1 MISISLRWKLIL
13 VTSLLIA
20 LIFSF
25 NAYQFYRIQ
34 RQILENQIR
43 EKVDAYTM
51 LSSRPLVEA
60 FNNYFHSGF
69 IKFKELLLDILVLS
83 QDVRKIELIDVNGVI
98 LFDSAEIQQTSVAP
112 DNPAGRVITD
122 PDILSQIRGI
132 EKSVDYHVV
141 REDGE
146 AIEVIYPFVEEWGKH
161 SYTLRYTF
169 GYQEME
175 RSLAQ
180 VTTRMIQSAVLFVLL
195 GILGSFFFAVGITG
209 PVKELAAAARQVG
222 AGNLDVR
229 VPPVRTRDELAGLA
243 STFDSM
249 IQNLRTTIKEKD
261 EYAGELHRLY
271 LDMEEKV
278 RERTRE
284 LAEKNELLQ
293 GAVREAQD
301 ADRAKSAFLAS
312 MSHELR
318 TPLNSIIGFSGV
330 LLQELYGPLN
340 ENERR
345 DITTIYNSA
354 RHLLG
359 LINDILDISKIEA
372 GKFELIVERVNL
384 KPILHAVIN
393 TGAGLLKNKQIE
405 LGLTIDEPLPDV
417 MGDAG
422 RIQQVLLNLVSNG
435 IKFTR
440 KGQVTVSA
448 GLAKHNPG
456 FVSISIRDT
465 GIGIKPEDM
474 PKIFTEF
481 VQLENPTGD
490 TQSGTGLG
498 LSIARRFVEIMGG
511 QLSVESQWTV
521 GSTFT
526 FTLPRADDGPEPRA

>member
-83 QDVRKIELIDVNGVI
+83 QDVRKIELVDVNGVI

-122 PDILSQIRGI
+122 ADILSRIRGI
-132 EKSVDYHVV
+132 EKSVDYHVAHP
-141 REDGE
+141 DGE

-209 PVKELAAAARQVG
+209 PVKQLAAAARQVG

-293 GAVREAQD
+293 GAVREAQA

-384 KPILHAVIN
+384 KPILHTVIN

-448 GLAKHNPG
+448 GLAKHNPA
-456 FVSISIRDT
+456 FVSISIRDS
-465 GIGIKPEDM
+465 GIGIKPEDL

-490 TQSGTGLG
+490 SQSGTGLG

-526 FTLPRADDGPEPRA
+526 FTLPRAGDGPESRA

>member
-13 VTSLLIA
+13 VTSLLIT

-122 PDILSQIRGI
+122 PDILSRIRGI

-141 REDGE
+141 HADGE

-293 GAVREAQD
+293 GAVREAQA

-372 GKFELIVERVNL
+372 GKYELIVERVNL
-384 KPILHAVIN
+384 KPILHTVIN

-417 MGDAG
+417 LGDAG

-448 GLAKHNPG
+448 SLAKHNPA
-456 FVSISIRDT
+456 FVSVSVRDT
-465 GIGIKPEDM
+465 GIGIKPEDL

-526 FTLPRADDGPEPRA
+526 FTLPRADDGPENRA

>member
-83 QDVRKIELIDVNGVI
+83 QDVRTIELIDVNGVI

-122 PDILSQIRGI
+122 PDILSRIRGI
-132 EKSVDYHVV
+132 EKSVDYHVAHA
-141 REDGE
+141 DGE

-293 GAVREAQD
+293 GAVREAQA

-405 LGLTIDEPLPDV
+405 LGLTIDEPLPNV

-448 GLAKHNPG
+448 GLAKHNPA
-456 FVSISIRDT
+456 FVSISVRDT
-465 GIGIKPEDM
+465 GIGIKPENL

-526 FTLPRADDGPEPRA
+526 FTLPRADNGPEPCA

>member
-122 PDILSQIRGI
+122 PDILSRIRGI

-141 REDGE
+141 HADGE

-229 VPPVRTRDELAGLA
+229 VPLVRTRDELAGLA

-293 GAVREAQD
+293 GAVREAQA

-372 GKFELIVERVNL
+372 GKYELIVERVNL
-384 KPILHAVIN
+384 KPILHTVIN

-448 GLAKHNPG
+448 SLAKHNPA
-456 FVSISIRDT
+456 FVSVSVRDT
-465 GIGIKPEDM
+465 GIGIKPEDL

-526 FTLPRADDGPEPRA
+526 FTLPRADDGPEHRA

>member
-122 PDILSQIRGI
+122 PDILSRIRGI

-141 REDGE
+141 HADGA

-229 VPPVRTRDELAGLA
+229 VPQVRTRDELAGLA

-293 GAVREAQD
+293 GAVREAQA

-372 GKFELIVERVNL
+372 GKYELIVERVNL

-440 KGQVTVSA
+440 KGQVTVAA
-448 GLAKHNPG
+448 GPAKHNPA
-456 FVSISIRDT
+456 FVSISVRDT
-465 GIGIKPEDM
+465 GIGIKPEDL

-511 QLSVESQWTV
+511 QLGVESQWTV

-526 FTLPRADDGPEPRA
+526 FTLPRADDGPEPPA

>member
-122 PDILSQIRGI
+122 PDILSRIRGI

-141 REDGE
+141 HEDGE

-293 GAVREAQD
+293 GAVREAQA

-372 GKFELIVERVNL
+372 GKYELIVERVNL
-384 KPILHAVIN
+384 KPILHTVIN

-440 KGQVTVSA
+440 KGQVTV
-448 GLAKHNPG
+448 
-456 FVSISIRDT
+456 
-465 GIGIKPEDM
+465 
-474 PKIFTEF
+474 
-481 VQLENPTGD
+481 
-490 TQSGTGLG
+490 
-498 LSIARRFVEIMGG
+498 
-511 QLSVESQWTV
+511 
-521 GSTFT
+521 
-526 FTLPRADDGPEPRA
+526 

>member
-83 QDVRKIELIDVNGVI
+83 QDVRTIELIDVNGVI

-122 PDILSQIRGI
+122 PDILSRIRGI
-132 EKSVDYHVV
+132 EKSVDYHVAHA
-141 REDGE
+141 DGE

-293 GAVREAQD
+293 GAVREAQA

-405 LGLTIDEPLPDV
+405 LGLTIDEPLPTV

-448 GLAKHNPG
+448 GLAKHNPA
-456 FVSISIRDT
+456 FVSISVRDT
-465 GIGIKPEDM
+465 GIGIKPENL

-526 FTLPRADDGPEPRA
+526 FTLPRADNGPEPCA

>member
-132 EKSVDYHVV
+132 EKSVDYHVTHA
-141 REDGE
+141 DGE

-229 VPPVRTRDELAGLA
+229 VPPVRTRDELASLA

-293 GAVREAQD
+293 GAVREAQA

-417 MGDAG
+417 VGDAG

-448 GLAKHNPG
+448 GLAKHNPA

-465 GIGIKPEDM
+465 GIGIKPEDL

>member
-293 GAVREAQD
+293 GAVREAQA

>member
-112 DNPAGRVITD
+112 DNPAGRVITN
-122 PDILSQIRGI
+122 PDILSRIRGI

-141 REDGE
+141 HADGE

-293 GAVREAQD
+293 GAVREAQA

-372 GKFELIVERVNL
+372 GKYELIVERVNL
-384 KPILHAVIN
+384 KPILHTVIN

-448 GLAKHNPG
+448 SLAKHNPA
-456 FVSISIRDT
+456 FVSVSVRDT
-465 GIGIKPEDM
+465 GIGIKPEDL

-526 FTLPRADDGPEPRA
+526 FTLPRADDRPEHRA

>member
-112 DNPAGRVITD
+112 DNPAGRVITN
-122 PDILSQIRGI
+122 PDILSRIRGI

-141 REDGE
+141 HADGE

-293 GAVREAQD
+293 GAVREAQA

-372 GKFELIVERVNL
+372 GKYELIVERVNL
-384 KPILHAVIN
+384 KPILHTVIN
-393 TGAGLLKNKQIE
+393 TGTGLLKNKQIE

-448 GLAKHNPG
+448 SLAKHNPA
-456 FVSISIRDT
+456 FVSVSVRDT
-465 GIGIKPEDM
+465 GIGIKPEDL

-526 FTLPRADDGPEPRA
+526 FTLPRADDGPEHRA

>member
-293 GAVREAQD
+293 GAVREAQA

-526 FTLPRADDGPEPRA
+526 FTLPRADDGPESRA